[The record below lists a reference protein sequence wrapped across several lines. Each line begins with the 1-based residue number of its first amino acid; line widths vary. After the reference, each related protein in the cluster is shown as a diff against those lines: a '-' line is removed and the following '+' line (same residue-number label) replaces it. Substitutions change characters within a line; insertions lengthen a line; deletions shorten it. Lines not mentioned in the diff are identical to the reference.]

1 MKNMEITDIIK
12 EAFVYPSTDL
22 AKLAIYIALSFV
34 IAIVS
39 IFGLVL
45 FGLGVSENAIFAIFG
60 IIIFV
65 GALVVG
71 FILSGYLVSIVKS
84 GIDGDESLPEFQWR
98 ENLITGVK
106 YLVVTIG
113 YFIIPA
119 IIVLI
124 VGAATNLFGISAEVF
139 NKMMI
144 ASMNAPANTTV
155 VVGNVVPQSTLTDLG
170 TAIIITGIVAAVL
183 FLIFLFIETMAEAR
197 LANTGNIGDALNIPE
212 AFKDIGRIGWGKV
225 IAVVFLIFIII
236 AIINSVISGLN
247 YYIPGISIIS
257 IVVTPYLTFFAS
269 RATGLLYSDIA

>member
-1 MKNMEITDIIK
+1 MEIIDIIK
-12 EAFVYPSTDL
+12 ESFVYPSNDL
-22 AKLAIYIALSFV
+22 AKLAIYIAFTFV
-34 IAIVS
+34 STILIFLGILLLGMGLTQSAIYAVIGIILFIGAIV
-39 IFGLVL
+39 V
-45 FGLGVSENAIFAIFG
+45 A
-60 IIIFV
+60 
-65 GALVVG
+65 
-71 FILSGYLVSIVKS
+71 FILSGYLISIVKS
-84 GIDGDESLPEFQWR
+84 GINHDENLPEFQWK

-106 YLVVTIG
+106 YLVVNIV

-124 VGAATNLFGISAEVF
+124 VGGITNLFGLSAEVF
-139 NKMMI
+139 SKI
-144 ASMNAPANTTV
+144 ATSSVNASANTTAV
-155 VVGNVVPQSTLTDLG
+155 ASNIVPQSTLASFG
-170 TAIIITGIVAAVL
+170 TAIAITGIVAVIL
-183 FLIFLFIETMAEAR
+183 FLIFLFIETMAESR
-197 LANTGNIGDALNIPE
+197 LANTDSLGDALNIPE

>member
-1 MKNMEITDIIK
+1 MEITDIIK

-124 VGAATNLFGISAEVF
+124 VGGITNLFGLSAEVF
-139 NKMMI
+139 SKI
-144 ASMNAPANTTV
+144 ATSSVNASANTTAV
-155 VVGNVVPQSTLTDLG
+155 ASNIVPQSTLASFG
-170 TAIIITGIVAAVL
+170 TAIAITGIVAVIL
-183 FLIFLFIETMAEAR
+183 FLIFLFIETMAESR
-197 LANTGNIGDALNIPE
+197 LANTDSLGDALNIPE

-225 IAVVFLIFIII
+225 IAVVFLVFIII
-236 AIINSVISGLN
+236 AVINTVISGLN

>member
-1 MKNMEITDIIK
+1 MEIIDIIK
-12 EAFVYPSTDL
+12 ESFVYPSNDL
-22 AKLAIYIALSFV
+22 AKLAIYIALTFV
-34 IAIVS
+34 STILIFLGILLLGMGLTQSAIYAVIGIILFIGAIV
-39 IFGLVL
+39 V
-45 FGLGVSENAIFAIFG
+45 A
-60 IIIFV
+60 
-65 GALVVG
+65 
-71 FILSGYLVSIVKS
+71 FILSGYLISIVKF
-84 GIDGDESLPEFQWR
+84 GINHDENLPEFQWK

-106 YLVVTIG
+106 YLVVKFV

-124 VGAATNLFGISAEVF
+124 VGGITNLFGLSADVF
-139 NKMMI
+139 SKI
-144 ASMNAPANTTV
+144 ATSSVNASANTTAV
-155 VVGNVVPQSTLTDLG
+155 ASNIVPQSTLASFG
-170 TAIIITGIVAAVL
+170 TAIAITGIVAVIL
-183 FLIFLFIETMAEAR
+183 FLIFLFIETMAESR
-197 LANTGNIGDALNIPE
+197 LANTDSLGDALNIPE

>member
-1 MKNMEITDIIK
+1 MEIIDIIK
-12 EAFVYPSTDL
+12 ESFVYPSNDL
-22 AKLAIYIALSFV
+22 AKLAIYIALTFV
-34 IAIVS
+34 STILVFLGILLLGMGLTQSAIYAVIGIILFIGAIV
-39 IFGLVL
+39 V
-45 FGLGVSENAIFAIFG
+45 A
-60 IIIFV
+60 
-65 GALVVG
+65 
-71 FILSGYLVSIVKS
+71 FILSGYLISIVKS
-84 GIDGDESLPEFQWR
+84 GINHDENLPEFQWK

-106 YLVVTIG
+106 YLVVNIV

-124 VGAATNLFGISAEVF
+124 VGGITNLFGLSADVF
-139 NKMMI
+139 SKMAT
-144 ASMNAPANTTV
+144 ASMNAQANTTAV
-155 VVGNVVPQSTLTDLG
+155 AVSNVVPQSTLASFG
-170 TAIIITGIVAAVL
+170 TAIAITGIVAVIL
-183 FLIFLFIETMAEAR
+183 FIIFLFIETMAESR
-197 LANTGNIGDALNIPE
+197 LANTDSLGDALNIPE

>member
-1 MKNMEITDIIK
+1 MEIIDIIK
-12 EAFVYPSTDL
+12 ESFVYPSNDL
-22 AKLAIYIALSFV
+22 AKLAIYIAFTFV
-34 IAIVS
+34 STILVFLGILLLGMGLTQSAIYAVIGIILFIGAIV
-39 IFGLVL
+39 V
-45 FGLGVSENAIFAIFG
+45 A
-60 IIIFV
+60 
-65 GALVVG
+65 
-71 FILSGYLVSIVKS
+71 FILSGYLISIVKS
-84 GIDGDESLPEFQWR
+84 GINHDENLPEFQWK

-106 YLVVTIG
+106 YLVVNIV

-124 VGAATNLFGISAEVF
+124 VGGITNLFGLSADVF
-139 NKMMI
+139 SKI
-144 ASMNAPANTTV
+144 ATSSVNASANTTAV
-155 VVGNVVPQSTLTDLG
+155 ASNIVPQSTMMSLW
-170 TAIIITGIVAAVL
+170 TAIAITGIVAAIL
-183 FLIFLFIETMAEAR
+183 FLIFLFIETMAESR
-197 LANTGNIGDALNIPE
+197 LANTDSLGDALNIPE